1 MTKYGDEDCCDMRGM
16 LGFLILFL
24 LSKKPMHGQEIADE
38 LAKRR
43 GDRPSPG
50 TIYPALKSLKDAGFL
65 HEEEKIGK
73 TITYRLTPRGTKAFQ
88 IARKRFTKT
97 FLGVLG

>member
-1 MTKYGDEDCCDMRGM
+1 MTRYDDEESCDMRGM

-24 LSKKPMHGQEIADE
+24 LYEREPMHGQEIANE

-50 TIYPALKSLKDAGFL
+50 TIYPALKGLNDAGYL
-65 HEEEKIGK
+65 NEEEKIGK
-73 TITYRLTPRGTKAFQ
+73 TIDRNIRVA
-88 IARKRFTKT
+88 
-97 FLGVLG
+97 

>member
-1 MTKYGDEDCCDMRGM
+1 MQ
-16 LGFLILFL
+16 
-24 LSKKPMHGQEIADE
+24 GQEIANE

-50 TIYPALKSLKDAGFL
+50 TIYPALKGLKDAGYL

-73 TITYRLTPRGTKAFQ
+73 TIDRNIRVA
-88 IARKRFTKT
+88 
-97 FLGVLG
+97 